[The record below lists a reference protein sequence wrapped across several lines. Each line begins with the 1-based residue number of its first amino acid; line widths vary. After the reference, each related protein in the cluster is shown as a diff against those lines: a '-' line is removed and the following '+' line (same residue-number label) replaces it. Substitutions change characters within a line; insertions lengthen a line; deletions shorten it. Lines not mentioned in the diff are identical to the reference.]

1 MLGCRVMQSV
11 HLQSHLFCNFSPD
24 SLFQTFTYITKTCQG
39 RIHSL
44 GKGTLADKQ
53 ASSSIRHQSDYHRCH
68 LWIIDDVI
76 GRAHTL
82 AARHI
87 LLGGLPTSAAE
98 LMSIMPTEKSLRR
111 GQQGGILHIQLKE
124 SLCQLN
130 ERPLEGCLY
139 FSFL

>member
-1 MLGCRVMQSV
+1 MQSNAV
-11 HLQSHLFCNFSPD
+11 CPPPIPPLLQFLSGQSLPD
-24 SLFQTFTYITKTCQG
+24 F
-39 RIHSL
+39 
-44 GKGTLADKQ
+44 
-53 ASSSIRHQSDYHRCH
+53 H